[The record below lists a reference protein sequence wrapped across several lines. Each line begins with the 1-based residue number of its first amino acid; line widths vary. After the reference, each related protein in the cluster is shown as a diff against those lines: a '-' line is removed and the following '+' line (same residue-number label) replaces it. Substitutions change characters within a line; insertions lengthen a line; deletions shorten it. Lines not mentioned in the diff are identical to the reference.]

1 MALTVRNNCTIDGAF
16 QVFLTR
22 FSLNKQ
28 RTTQQKIFND
38 GQVRVAKS
46 IAATVSGTLTF
57 NVDSLRGVGVDLDEW
72 ERSEDGRLV
81 EFDRGPKHYI
91 LRNCHISQIGDNSDP
106 GAAQYEV
113 TVNFVAES
121 DEPIN

>member
-28 RTTQQKIFND
+28 RTTQQKIMND
-38 GQVRVAKS
+38 GRVRTARA
-46 IAATVSGTLTF
+46 IAATLSGTLTF
-57 NVDSLRGVGVDLDEW
+57 NVDSLRGVGLDLDEW
-72 ERSEDGRLV
+72 ERNDDGLLV

-91 LRNCHISQIGDNSDP
+91 LRNCTISQIGDNSDP